1 MAYFNYF
8 PKIAYDVRGVENNEQ
23 YDAIT
28 NLLSRVLVK
37 CHGWADIDGSAHEAL
52 IGVCHF
58 QKYIIRDG
66 DRPDTLAD
74 QFYDDSEL
82 HWLIMYAN
90 GLSITNPWY
99 DWPMAH
105 GTLSKFVTKKY
116 GAGNEYLTHHYEDT
130 NGYEVDYQDQ
140 TGAVAEIS
148 TVAVGATAVTNFVYE
163 ERLNDSK
170 RTIRIMERQYI
181 GLVINEFKHLMEL
194 H

>member
-1 MAYFNYF
+1 MAYFRYF

-37 CHGWADIDGSAHEAL
+37 CHGWADEDGSAHEAL
-52 IGVCHF
+52 VGICHY
-58 QKYIIRDG
+58 QKYLIRYG

-90 GLSITNPWY
+90 GISISNPWY
-99 DWPMAH
+99 DWPIPH
-105 GTLSKFVTKKY
+105 LTLSKFITKKY
-116 GAGNEYLTHHYEDT
+116 GVGNEYGTHHYEDADG
-130 NGYEVDYQDQ
+130 NRVDYQDQ

-148 TVAVGATAVTNFVYE
+148 TAASGATAVTNFIYE
-163 ERLNDSK
+163 ERLNDAK
-170 RTIRIMERQYI
+170 RTIRVMERQYI
-181 GLVINEFKHLMEL
+181 DLVINEFKRLMEL

>member
-37 CHGWADIDGSAHEAL
+37 CYGWADIDGSAQEAL
-52 IGVCHF
+52 IGTSHF

-66 DRPDTLAD
+66 DRPDTLAY
-74 QFYDDSEL
+74 QLYGDSEL

-90 GLSITNPWY
+90 GNSISNPWY
-99 DWPMAH
+99 DWPMLQ
-105 GTLSKFVTKKY
+105 GTLSKFVTEKY

-130 NGYEVDYQDQ
+130 NEYMVDYQDQ
-140 TGAVAEIS
+140 TGAVAELS
-148 TVAVGATAVTNFVYE
+148 TATPSATIVTNFLYE

-170 RTIRIMERQYI
+170 RTIRIMQRQYI
-181 GLVINEFKHLMEL
+181 DLVIEEFKRLMEL